1 MGLLNQLLG
10 NAEACSVEKAAE
22 AVAGI
27 LSPGENIE
35 QAYQLYRDVL
45 VFTGKR
51 LIIVDYQGVTGK
63 KTEYRSLPYTG
74 IVSFAVE
81 TAGQMDLESELKLF
95 ILGGG
100 KNSFVNG
107 QPNESLY
114 GENEAFSL
122 AKNIGLSL
130 LGDAGQLVQAE
141 QDHEHYREG
150 GRYEI
155 LTFPKDSK
163 DIQQTQQALARYIV
177 FADCD

>member
-1 MGLLNQLLG
+1 MGLFNQLLG
-10 NAEACSVEKAAE
+10 NAETCSVEKASE

-27 LSPGENIE
+27 LSPGETIE

-74 IVSFAVE
+74 IVSFAIE
-81 TAGQMDLESELKLF
+81 TAGRMDLDSELKLF

-100 KNSFVNG
+100 KNSFANG
-107 QPNESLY
+107 QPHESLY
-114 GENEAFSL
+114 GENDTFSTI
-122 AKNIGLSL
+122 KNIGLSL
-130 LGDAGQLVQAE
+130 LGDAGALVQAE
-141 QDHEHYREG
+141 QDYRHYREE

-163 DIQQTQQALARYIV
+163 EIQQIQQALARYIL

>member
-10 NAEACSVEKAAE
+10 NAEARSVEKAAE

-45 VFTGKR
+45 VFTGKTP
-51 LIIVDYQGVTGK
+51 DYCGLPRRDGQ

-81 TAGQMDLESELKLF
+81 TAGQMDLDSELKLF

-114 GENEAFSL
+114 GENEAFS
-122 AKNIGLSL
+122 SL
-130 LGDAGQLVQAE
+130 KISA
-141 QDHEHYREG
+141 
-150 GRYEI
+150 
-155 LTFPKDSK
+155 
-163 DIQQTQQALARYIV
+163 
-177 FADCD
+177 